1 MDATVEHMEVCPDYV
16 TCKCPTNHIK
26 LTLPIYVS
34 PSGMQV
40 ACSGC
45 HAAVE
50 ECAPAQLSEVMEA
63 GLPYGE
69 RSGIGTERRPK
80 SSTRSRQ
87 RRERKVNNDYTQ
99 G

>member
-50 ECAPAQLSEVMEA
+50 ECAPAPAV
-63 GLPYGE
+63 GGDG
-69 RSGIGTERRPK
+69 SGAAL
-80 SSTRSRQ
+80 
-87 RRERKVNNDYTQ
+87 RREKRHRH
-99 G
+99 GA